1 MVAMDVFALN
11 RRFQCALPILADYFH
26 KAIVK
31 MPFSAFFSFSHD
43 FRHTGAA
50 RRRARAAQ
58 AACLV
63 DTTQ

>member
-1 MVAMDVFALN
+1 MDVFALN

-31 MPFSAFFSFSHD
+31 MPFRAFFSHSHD
-43 FRHTGAA
+43 FRHIGRR
-50 RRRARAAQ
+50 RRRARAAS
-58 AACLV
+58 AACVV